1 MEAGRVHEF
10 ASVIWL
16 MRRLPGEALA
26 LSRSFKALFRRWC
39 RALPRTEMQY
49 TSSRR
54 CSTRVRVSIRQHTSA
69 DVVHEFASAVW
80 CRPYG

>member
-49 TSSRR
+49 TSSRQHTSAYVSR
-54 CSTRVRVSIRQHTSA
+54 CSTRVRVGGMVLTLWLTR
-69 DVVHEFASAVW
+69 
-80 CRPYG
+80 RLR

>member
-39 RALPRTEMQY
+39 RALPRTEMY
-49 TSSRR
+49 T
-54 CSTRVRVSIRQHTSA
+54 TRVRIGGM
-69 DVVHEFASAVW
+69 VW
-80 CRPYG
+80 TLWLTRRLR